1 MDEYGFTEEDYEELM
16 DSFETAMEQ
25 INE

>member
-1 MDEYGFTEEDYEELM
+1 MDKYGFTEEDYEELM